1 MSGEAAISEVLSR
14 DLSDIHNADTTK
26 LAYIGDAVYEVYV
39 RLKSAEACGRH
50 AGEMNKFTVHYVRAD
65 SQAKAARGMVRDIA
79 DNKEDVEIGLTMEEL
94 PQDLVLK
101 TPSDGLCGI
110 SDEEKLGVS
119 YEAIHNYIRHPIDV
133 NDPVNQKIAKLEAAS
148 RHKRAMPLILEPFI

>member
-50 AGEMNKFTVHYVRAD
+50 AGEMNKYTVHYVRAD
-65 SQAKAARGMVRDIA
+65 SQAKAARGMLRDIA
-79 DNKEDVEIGLTMEEL
+79 DNKEDVESGARLYRGRGGAFQARAESH
-94 PQDLVLK
+94 QY
-101 TPSDGLCGI
+101 G
-110 SDEEKLGVS
+110 
-119 YEAIHNYIRHPIDV
+119 
-133 NDPVNQKIAKLEAAS
+133 AS
-148 RHKRAMPLILEPFI
+148 PRMHTC